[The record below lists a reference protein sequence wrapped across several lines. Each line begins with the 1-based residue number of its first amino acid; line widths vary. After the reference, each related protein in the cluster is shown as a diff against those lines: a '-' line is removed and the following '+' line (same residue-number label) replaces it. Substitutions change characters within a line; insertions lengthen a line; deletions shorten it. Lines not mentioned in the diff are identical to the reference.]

1 MHLNSKLLGL
11 LLMIYKK
18 AYLQH
23 YKSLPLFEK
32 SRVYI
37 YKYCFEEETILWIM
51 AILELQLKV
60 EIILKDAVLPEN
72 WI

>member
-1 MHLNSKLLGL
+1 MHLNSILLGL

-37 YKYCFEEETILWIM
+37 YGSI
-51 AILELQLKV
+51 ALKKKLFS
-60 EIILKDAVLPEN
+60 E
-72 WI
+72 